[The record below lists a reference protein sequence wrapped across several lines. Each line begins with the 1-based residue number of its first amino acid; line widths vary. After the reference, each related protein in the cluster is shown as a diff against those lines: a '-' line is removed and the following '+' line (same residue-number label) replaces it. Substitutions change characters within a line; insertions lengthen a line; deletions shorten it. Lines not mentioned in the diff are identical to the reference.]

1 MERIGIDTHGY
12 DEPPDEPE
20 HELTDEETDRL
31 DAIEEQI
38 ADLVSEYKRITQ
50 GDLPY
55 IAGFVRK

>member
-31 DAIEEQI
+31 GDIEEEI
-38 ADLVSEYKRITQ
+38 ADLVSEYQRISG

-55 IAGFVRK
+55 IGGYVRK